1 MLILGYLRRIWLIYF
16 VTSLQEVATRA
27 FTPFVTSSFQMHSLT
42 AATYIFASIIAGLSK
57 LPLAKLLDIWG
68 RPQGM
73 TLMLVFWVIGFC
85 MMAGCQNVE
94 TYAAAQVFSMVGYAR
109 PPTATD
115 MPGCNA
121 NHP

>member
-1 MLILGYLRRIWLIYF
+1 MLTLFHARRIWLIYF
-16 VTSLQEVATRA
+16 VTSLQEVAVRA

-73 TLMLVFWVIGFC
+73 ALMLVIWIIGFC
-85 MMAGCQNVE
+85 MMAACQNVE
-94 TYAAAQVFSMVGYAR
+94 TYAAAQVFSMVGYAG
-109 PPTATD
+109 PNLTGLYYAA
-115 MPGCNA
+115 MLI
-121 NHP
+121 